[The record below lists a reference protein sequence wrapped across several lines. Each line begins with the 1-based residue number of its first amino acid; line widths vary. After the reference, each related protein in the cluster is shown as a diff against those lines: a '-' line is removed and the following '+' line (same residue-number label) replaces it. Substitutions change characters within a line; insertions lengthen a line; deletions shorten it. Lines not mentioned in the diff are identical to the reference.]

1 MMRTIEVDTINGAA
15 LIIRDE
21 AAPVARTGNY
31 EPARFNA
38 MKHGIYGWNGKK
50 MLTVSMPVMFLLN

>member
-1 MMRTIEVDTINGAA
+1 MRTIEVHTINVAA

-38 MKHGIYGWNGKK
+38 TRHGIYGWNGKK
-50 MLTVSMPVMFLLN
+50 C